1 MEHMEIHEL
10 INMKAKR
17 LEIEIALGVSNIG
30 QEHLSKLQ
38 FDHIKHEQ
46 RYNQNP
52 FTMLN
57 HLNNAIKTDEWIIK
71 NRH

>member
-1 MEHMEIHEL
+1 MDVKEIHEL
-10 INMKAKR
+10 INMKARR
-17 LEIEIALGVSNIG
+17 LEIEMVLGISNIDKS
-30 QEHLSKLQ
+30 HLSKSQ
-38 FDHIKHEQ
+38 VDHITHEK